1 MLLVVTGDSC
11 QQLLSVCAVTLVF
24 LALHTL
30 RVQLRFS
37 PLRACVKNV
46 SFTFLTVAPYGQS
59 ETPVCLSHSDIF
71 LLMAA
76 SGPESLSR
84 PHCPVPQSGANS

>member
-11 QQLLSVCAVTLVF
+11 QQLLSVCAVMLVF

-71 LLMAA
+71 PPN
-76 SGPESLSR
+76 G
-84 PHCPVPQSGANS
+84 CIWT